1 MDSEKETAPVPAPV
15 ADVTPDGEPAP
26 PKDARFWLIFV
37 AISCV
42 TFLVALDTSIIST
55 ALPTITA
62 KLNSGELY
70 VWIINSYLLAAT
82 TSAPLFG
89 QAADIF
95 GRRAATVASLLLF
108 AAGSA
113 ISGAA
118 TSTGMLIA
126 GRTIQGFGGG
136 GIATLSEVVVCD
148 LVSLRERGQYAG
160 IISSVW
166 AIAAVVGPIIGGAFT
181 QNVTWRW
188 IFYLNLPISGVTLA
202 LVLVLLKM
210 RNPRQGTIMERLA
223 CVDWAGYAIL
233 TASVTA
239 MLLALTWGGT
249 IHAWSSWRTIVPLV
263 LGFVGL
269 LGFFAYEAAPW
280 VKEPVMPL
288 RLFGNRTAAATLA
301 ISFVHSVL
309 LFWICY
315 FLPVYF
321 QAVLNATPARSAVML
336 FPIATTTAPAGIISG
351 VMITK
356 TGRYRRWHYI
366 GFSLM
371 AIGCGL
377 FTLLDEHSSTG
388 RWVGFQIIFG
398 FGCGFVFTS
407 CLPAILASLPESE
420 VALATATWTF
430 LRNLGS
436 IWGVA
441 IPSAIFNAH
450 ADKIAR
456 TVSDASLRELLLHGG
471 AYEHA
476 TRSFVASFKGDAAL
490 YQTILHLYVSSLKIV
505 WQGSIGFAAFGV
517 VLAVA
522 LKAYKLRDELN
533 TEYRLENGTK
543 EASSPEPAT
552 ENSLSE
558 LDKNS
563 GEGEAKP

>member
-1 MDSEKETAPVPAPV
+1 MDTEKEIAP
-15 ADVTPDGEPAP
+15 TPDVVPDAEAAP

-181 QNVTWRW
+181 QNITWRW

-210 RNPRQGTIMERLA
+210 RNPRQGTIMER
-223 CVDWAGYAIL
+223 
-233 TASVTA
+233 
-239 MLLALTWGGT
+239 T
-249 IHAWSSWRTIVPLV
+249 IHDWSSWRTIVPLV

-309 LFWICY
+309 LFWVCY

-420 VALATATWTF
+420 
-430 LRNLGS
+430 
-436 IWGVA
+436 
-441 IPSAIFNAH
+441 
-450 ADKIAR
+450 
-456 TVSDASLRELLLHGG
+456 TVSDASLRQLLLHGG

-476 TRSFVASFKGDAAL
+476 TRSFVATFKGDAAL
-490 YQTILHLYVSSLKIV
+490 YQTILNLYVSSLKIV
-505 WQGSIGFAAFGV
+505 WQGSIGFAVFGV
-517 VLAVA
+517 VLALA

-533 TEYRLENGTK
+533 TEYRLESGNK

-558 LDKNS
+558 VEKNA
-563 GEGEAKP
+563 GEEEAKP